1 MQNHDLKSLEMIE
14 RFIGF
19 DTTSRD
25 SNLPLIHYVRDFLAE
40 FGIES
45 TLTYDDSGQKANL
58 FATIGPADRPGIVL
72 SGHTDVVPVD
82 GQPWTTDPF
91 HLTQRDGKIFG
102 RGVCDMKAFLAIAT
116 AAAPDLVARDL
127 TMPVHLAMSYDEEI
141 GCLGVHGLLADLAS
155 AVTSAARLLC
165 R

>member
-1 MQNHDLKSLEMIE
+1 M
-14 RFIGF
+14 
-19 DTTSRD
+19 
-25 SNLPLIHYVRDFLAE
+25 RDFLAE

-91 HLTQRDGKIFG
+91 HLTQRDGKIFD
-102 RGVCDMKAFLAIAT
+102 RGVCDMKAFLAIAR
-116 AAAPDLVARDL
+116 AAVPDLVARDL

-141 GCLGVHGLLADLAS
+141 GCLGVHGLLADLA
-155 AVTSAARLLC
+155 ARSL
-165 R
+165 